1 MPQIVQKQL
10 LLDQKNYSKKFFFFF
25 FFFFFLSI
33 AYDVGISKF

>member
-10 LLDQKNYSKKFFFFF
+10 LLVQKKYRKKVFFL
-25 FFFFFLSI
+25 FFLSI